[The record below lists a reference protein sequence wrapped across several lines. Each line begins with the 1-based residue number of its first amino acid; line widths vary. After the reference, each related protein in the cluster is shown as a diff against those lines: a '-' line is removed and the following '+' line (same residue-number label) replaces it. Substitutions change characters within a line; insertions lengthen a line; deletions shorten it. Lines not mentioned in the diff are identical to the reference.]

1 MKIGVPPWTR
11 GDFRGALGVTHNLV
25 WVVDRGTHPGASRH
39 PSEEGIFMPPGDAT
53 FDENVSF
60 SSSVFGKIQAES
72 TRTSTATRTIFKGV
86 FMPRCGATFDENTIP
101 P

>member
-53 FDENVSF
+53 VDENVSF
-60 SSSVFGKIQAES
+60 SSSVFGKIQAEHEDEYGDEDDFQRS
-72 TRTSTATRTIFKGV
+72 FHAALRRQ
-86 FMPRCGATFDENTIP
+86 FDENTIP
-101 P
+101 S